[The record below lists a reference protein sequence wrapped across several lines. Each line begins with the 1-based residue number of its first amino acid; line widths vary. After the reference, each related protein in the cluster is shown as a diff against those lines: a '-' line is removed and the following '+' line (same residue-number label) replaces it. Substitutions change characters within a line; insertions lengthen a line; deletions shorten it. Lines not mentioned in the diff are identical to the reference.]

1 MKPYTHLTEKERDR
15 IAVLRSCGHPL
26 RKIAKTLGRHF
37 SSLSREL
44 SRNKSSRYGYL
55 PHKANEHALNRRQ
68 NHKRMRLKSRVLR
81 QEVER
86 LLALEWSPEIIA
98 KRLPKEHPE
107 LPPISHEAI
116 YQWIYTEAPHLI
128 GYLIRS
134 HRQRRPRRYS
144 RKRRFPLIPQRISI
158 KERPVLANSR
168 QQPGHWESDL
178 LIGKGRSA
186 IQVAVERKARY
197 TRLQKIPNKT
207 AGASRLALHK
217 SLVSLP
223 PHLRRSV
230 TYDNGSE
237 NVEHVLLNVE
247 LGISSYFC
255 EPYHSWEKGS
265 VENRNGVI
273 RRFLPKRTDFDTI
286 SDDKIRAIESWI
298 NNRPMKCLGFQTP
311 AEVLNSFVA
320 LRG

>member
-1 MKPYTHLTEKERDR
+1 MKPYTHLSEKERDR
-15 IAVLRSCGHPL
+15 IAVLHSRGHTL
-26 RKIAKTLGRHF
+26 REIARALGRHF

-44 SRNKSSRYGYL
+44 SRNRSKRYGYL
-55 PHKANEHALNRRQ
+55 PHKAQEHALNRRQ

-98 KRLPKEHPE
+98 NRLPRERPE

-116 YQWIYTEAPHLI
+116 YQWIYSEAPHLV

-134 HRQRRPRRYS
+134 HRRRRPRRWN
-144 RKRRFPLIPQRISI
+144 RKRRFFFSAPRVSI
-158 KERPVLANSR
+158 KDRPALVNSR
-168 QQPGHWESDL
+168 QQFGHWETDL

-197 TRLQKIPNKT
+197 TRLQKVPAKT
-207 AGASRLALHK
+207 ASVCRLALHK
-217 SLVSLP
+217 TLAPLP

-237 NVEHVLLNVE
+237 NADHFQLNVE
-247 LGISSYFC
+247 LGMDSFFC

-286 SDDKIRAIESWI
+286 SDEKIRAIESWL

-311 AEVLNSFVA
+311 AEVLSSFVA
-320 LRG
+320 LQG